1 MPFIAQPN
9 IGSKNEGAVVTG
21 LQITDLSPHKTQS
34 NATISPN
41 FQGPYYF
48 IPHPKYSTLI
58 SATPKVTA
66 TMADGA
72 DAVSVEVE
80 GLASYLLYTVE
91 DTNNGGSRILPLVA
105 DQIAD
110 DIRERM
116 FSGLSLTLEDI
127 NTIMATRFGVNT
139 NGIGKGA
146 STATV
151 KEILGLVSGYKFF
164 GSIENDVIGSVNGA
178 DFAAFDVN
186 ALVPFARFSDWSSGT
201 GVPASLFTKFY
212 SSFYV
217 SARRGQI
224 KKAQTRTIKGVV
236 TPFIVCYNDEGILIQ

>member
-1 MPFIAQPN
+1 MPFVAQPN
-9 IGSKNEGAVVTG
+9 IGTKNEGSIVTG
-21 LQITDLSPHKTQS
+21 LQITDLFPHKTQS
-34 NATISPN
+34 NAVLTPN

-48 IPHPKYSTLI
+48 RPHPKYSTLI
-58 SATPKVTA
+58 SATPKVQG
-66 TMADGA
+66 TMADG
-72 DAVSVEVE
+72 DNSVSVEVE

-127 NTIMATRFGVNT
+127 NTIMTARFGVNT
-139 NGIGKGA
+139 NGIGKGNT
-146 STATV
+146 TATV
-151 KEILGLVSGYKFF
+151 KEILGLVTGYKFF

-178 DFAAFDVN
+178 DFAEFDVN
-186 ALVPFARFSDWSSGT
+186 LLQPFARLSDWSSSA
-201 GVPASLFTKFY
+201 VSDSLFTRFY

-217 SARRGQI
+217 SSRSGQI
-224 KKAQTRTIKGVV
+224 KKAQTRKIKGVT
-236 TPFIVCYNDEGILIQ
+236 TPYIVCYNDDGTLIQ